1 MTNRVAPPSYRI
13 LSPVANLLE
22 TGDGDSLQTINTFPL
37 PDGAVCWVVASGAS
51 FRLFKQSVTPAD
63 NISIIAPSAGP
74 GRWFIEVNSGS
85 GMQIQD
91 QAGLLF
97 TQRPILETGGA
108 HPIDTGVSI
117 ELRDGDIDVLA
128 FGSLS
133 AAAAAAATNTGQVLL
148 LVNDT
153 YAIDASVTDPS
164 LTIKMKAG
172 AALTA
177 AANRTLDSGIDFSE
191 GGIIRPAN
199 GVTVTINGPIVAED
213 TQHIFDISLGGAFR
227 FGTGAIGRLS
237 VRHFGA
243 NGLSGTDQH
252 DEIQAFFDALVDASG
267 VGSGVKGIVPPG
279 QYRSDS
285 QLTLSGLDGGTIQGY
300 GIQNSRIFYGGVGAI
315 AGGFVQIISCTN
327 TILSE
332 LTIDGV
338 DASLPSYACNVSACT
353 NTRLLDCLVTTAKQ
367 TLRIGSDSESIYI
380 TRCEVTGGN
389 GAAAHACGVFLQEC
403 NGVIIEACNI
413 HDNGN
418 PTGTEGGAPGP
429 SGAQL
434 LAEINTLS
442 LNVRIHNNRITNADG
457 NACFGILA
465 FDVAGWVVTDNHVDE
480 GNILGVGN
488 NADSSG
494 YGIAM
499 YHGSSPLGRN
509 VISNNVVQNCAGT
522 GIYYQALGVP
532 IQESVIHANHL
543 VDTALQLNDTSLLV
557 GGIGCN
563 CARTIITDNV
573 IRWTSYE
580 VTADDVT
587 NTLTLDSL
595 NAINTFEDDDR
606 VTIWNVSGALP
617 GGLSSATSYYVI
629 NSTPTSLQLSLSS
642 GGAAV
647 NITSAGTGIQLIAA
661 TSVGSSGIQFQGNQ
675 TICKGNLIDGAWKR
689 PAISMRAAGTF
700 FNCDNSIIALN
711 QILNSQG
718 GIYSNTEV
726 TIEGLIVSENKI
738 NPLLTGAAG
747 IGVALQSISPRCK
760 ITGNTVTD
768 APADGII
775 LLGGTNCLIANN
787 LVQNCSLQTVAG
799 YPGILNLASDSVII
813 GNLCNGDNHN
823 YGIQD
828 TGTYNVI
835 CLNNCKG
842 HATPNPTGA
851 VNADAT
857 SFQFA
862 NVVADN
868 WALDNQVKNLNG
880 TIELRDATGQ
890 NLGATWTYPGTLALD
905 VSQTSGTLKLT
916 ALGTSQHC
924 GIESENPYIKST
936 ASPIRMI
943 ASGSNHQTVWEDD
956 DSNLSLLLSA
966 PHAGNCSMD
975 TDASVPEYAH
985 KHHGTPVWYVNNTG
999 YVIQGLGSTSCVTTN
1014 GSGYITSIPY
1024 TDAATVSTIVA
1035 RDAAGRFKAVDPS
1048 AASDVATKGYVDSHA
1063 TFVFSGTTDIA
1074 LEGANL
1080 SARRIVAIAQVS
1092 ALTTTEMPANTGD
1105 RVQYVADATT
1115 VPTANPASGYIAYSS
1130 GGNPYRRHSD
1140 GTVD

>member
-1 MTNRVAPPSYRI
+1 MTNRVAPPTYRI
-13 LSPVANLLE
+13 LSPVQNLLE
-22 TGDGDSLQTINTFPL
+22 TGDGDSLETINTFPL
-37 PDGAVCWVVASGAS
+37 PNGSVCWVVASGAS
-51 FRLFKQSVTPAD
+51 FRLFKQSVTPPD

-85 GMQIQD
+85 GLQIQD
-91 QAGLLF
+91 QAGLLLP
-97 TQRPILETGGA
+97 QQPILETGGS
-108 HPIDTGVSI
+108 HPINTGISI

-128 FGSLS
+128 FPSLS
-133 AAAAAAATNTGQVLL
+133 AAAAAAAPNTGQVLL
-148 LVNDT
+148 LINDS
-153 YAIDASVTDPS
+153 YALNASITDDT

-172 AALTA
+172 AVLTA
-177 AANRTLDSGIDFSE
+177 SANRTLESGIDFSE
-191 GGIIRPAN
+191 GGLIRPAN
-199 GVTVTINGPIVAED
+199 GVTVTINGPITADD
-213 TQHIFDISLGGAFR
+213 TQHIFDISLGGSFS
-227 FGTGAIGRLS
+227 FGTGSIGRLS
-237 VRHFGA
+237 LRHFGA
-243 NGLSGTDQH
+243 NGEAGTNQH
-252 DEIQAFFDALVDASG
+252 DEIQAFFDAMVGANATGAG
-267 VGSGVKGIVPPG
+267 VRGIIPPG

-285 QLTLSGLDGGTIQGY
+285 QLTISALDGGTIEGY
-300 GIQNSRIFYGGVGAI
+300 GIQNSRIFYGGVGTI
-315 AGGFVQIISCTN
+315 AGGFLQLLNCTN

-338 DASLPSYACNVSACT
+338 DPSLPSYACNVSSCT
-353 NTRLLDCLVTTAKQ
+353 NTRLIDCLVTTAKQ
-367 TLRIGSDSESIYI
+367 TLRVGSGSESIYI
-380 TRCEVTGGN
+380 NRCEVTGGN

-403 NGVIIEACNI
+403 NGVIIEASNI

-532 IQESVIHANHL
+532 IQESIIHANHL

-580 VTADDVT
+580 VTADDAT

-617 GGLSSATSYYVI
+617 GGLSSATSYFVI

-675 TICKGNLIDGAWKR
+675 TLCKGNVIDGAWHR

-700 FNCDNSIIALN
+700 FNCDNSIISLN

-718 GIYSNTEV
+718 GIYSNASV
-726 TIEGLIVSENKI
+726 TIEGLVVSGNKI
-738 NPLLTGAAG
+738 NPLLTGGAG
-747 IGVALQSISPRCK
+747 IGVALQSTTPRCK

-787 LVQNCSLQTVAG
+787 IVHNCSLATVAG

-851 VNADAT
+851 VNAGAT

-862 NVVADN
+862 NVVADA
-868 WALDNQVKNLNG
+868 WAIDNQVKNLNG

-890 NLGATWTYPGTLALD
+890 NLGATWTFPGTLALD

-916 ALGTSQHC
+916 ALGTSQHV

-936 ASPIRMI
+936 ASPIRLI
-943 ASGSNHQTVWEDD
+943 ASGANHQTVWEDD
-956 DSNLSLLLSA
+956 DSNLALLLSA

-999 YVIQGLGSTSCVTTN
+999 FVIYGLGSTSCVTTN
-1014 GSGYITSIPY
+1014 GSGYITAVPY
-1024 TDAATVSTIVA
+1024 TAAATVSTIMA
-1035 RDAAGRFKAVDPS
+1035 RDSGGRTAVAGVDVNDTLLLKDRVGDPATPTGGGLLYVKAGALYFIGS
-1048 AASDVATKGYVDSHA
+1048 
-1063 TFVFSGTTDIA
+1063 SGTITPLA
-1074 LEGANL
+1074 
-1080 SARRIVAIAQVS
+1080 
-1092 ALTTTEMPANTGD
+1092 PA
-1105 RVQYVADATT
+1105 
-1115 VPTANPASGYIAYSS
+1115 
-1130 GGNPYRRHSD
+1130 
-1140 GTVD
+1140 